1 MGLTASPFRGW
12 SQLTRGR
19 AVTGITL
26 ECDRSHS
33 DRCHLALN
41 VLPVRFPF
49 RRELGVFVT
58 GKPLKQEHPE
68 VELVARKPE
77 RI

>member
-12 SQLTRGR
+12 SQPTRDR

-41 VLPVRFPF
+41 VSPVRFPF
-49 RRELGVFVT
+49 CREFGVFGT
-58 GKPLKQEHPE
+58 GKPLKEEHPE
-68 VELVARKPE
+68 VELVARMPE